1 MESVLTHIGLMN
13 EASDD
18 TAAPRRSIGSRRNP
32 ETAEAVLTAA
42 EAILAE
48 SGLAGFSIEAVA
60 RRARAG
66 KPTIYRW
73 WPDKTALLLDIYH
86 RQKPAT
92 VHMDTGSIEEDA
104 ALFLMH
110 LLGHWGTGG
119 AGEVFRFIVADAQS
133 NERTAAT
140 LRGYASE
147 RRKQTGELFARAVRR
162 GELSPD
168 IDVELAAEMLSA
180 IAWQRL
186 LTGRVDITGKE
197 AHKAAR
203 QLVRGLLA
211 PARR

>member
-1 MESVLTHIGLMN
+1 MN
-13 EASDD
+13 ETTEDAP
-18 TAAPRRSIGSRRNP
+18 PRRSIGSRRNP

-92 VHMDTGSIEEDA
+92 VHMDTGSVEEDV
-104 ALFLMH
+104 ALFLRH
-110 LLGHWGTGG
+110 LLGHWATGG
-119 AGEVFRFIVADAQS
+119 AGEVFRYIVADAQS

-147 RRKQTGELFARAVRR
+147 RHKQTGELFARAVRR
-162 GELSPD
+162 GELSAD

-186 LTGRVDITGKE
+186 LTGRIGMSQQE
-197 AHKAAR
+197 AQKAAR
-203 QLVRGLLA
+203 QLVRGLTA
-211 PARR
+211 PAHE